1 MWILPAI
8 VRDQSNLRYLI
19 CLTYTCEE
27 TSDNQQQGSRRL
39 KFVRFENGGGAS
51 YGIVEDD
58 NSVTE
63 ISNSPIGQSYEKTGN
78 SYNLTDVKILAPNPN
93 PVKMLCLARNYRS
106 HLLGA
111 QEPTRPEPFYKTP
124 TAIIGPGDPIKLTDD
139 SGLVV
144 CESELVVIMGK
155 QAKNVSEEDALD
167 YVFGYTCG
175 NDVSARDWQG
185 GPDADTQWWRAKSA
199 DTFGPTGPF
208 IVTDIDPHNVNIRGL
223 VNGVEGQKCH
233 SSEMIFNVNQ
243 AISFISR
250 YVTLEPGDMLW
261 TGTSGTTPPIN
272 IGGDVTVEIDKIG
285 VLHNPVAAA

>member
-1 MWILPAI
+1 M
-8 VRDQSNLRYLI
+8 
-19 CLTYTCEE
+19 
-27 TSDNQQQGSRRL
+27 
-39 KFVRFENGGGAS
+39 KFVRFDSGNGAA

-58 NSVTE
+58 GTITE
-63 ISNSPIGQSYEKTGN
+63 ISNSPIGQSYEATGA
-78 SYNLTDVKILAPNPN
+78 SHSLSDVKILAPNPN
-93 PVKMLCLARNYRS
+93 PTKMLCLARNYRS

-111 QEPTRPEPFYKTP
+111 QEPSRPEPFYKTP
-124 TAIIGPGDPIKLTDD
+124 TAIIGPGDPIKLTAD

-144 CESELVVIMGK
+144 CESELIVIMGK
-155 QAKNVSEEDALD
+155 RAKNVSEEDALD

-208 IVTDIDPHNVNIRGL
+208 MVTDIDPQDVNIRGL

-233 SSEMIFNVNQ
+233 SSEMIFDVKQ
-243 AISFISR
+243 SISFISR
-250 YVTLEPGDMLW
+250 YVTLECGDMLW

-285 VLHNPVAAA
+285 VLHNPVEAA

>member
-1 MWILPAI
+1 MSRAC
-8 VRDQSNLRYLI
+8 R
-19 CLTYTCEE
+19 LTYTCVENLH
-27 TSDNQQQGSRRL
+27 NQPTRSRRL
-39 KFVRFENGGGAS
+39 KFVRFDNGGDAA

-58 NSVTE
+58 GTITE
-63 ISNSPIGQSYEKTGN
+63 ISNSPIGQSYEATGATH
-78 SYNLTDVKILAPNPN
+78 SLADVKILAPNPN
-93 PVKMLCLARNYRS
+93 PIKMLCLARNYRS

-111 QEPTRPEPFYKTP
+111 QEPSRPEPFYKTP
-124 TAIIGPGDPIKLTDD
+124 TAIIGPGAPIKLTAD

-155 QAKNVSEEDALD
+155 RAKNVSEEEALD
-167 YVFGYTCG
+167 YVFGYTAG

-208 IVTDIDPHNVNIRGL
+208 MVTDIDPQDVNIRGL

-233 SSEMIFNVNQ
+233 SSEMIFNVRQ

-250 YVTLEPGDMLW
+250 YVTLECGDMLW

-272 IGGDVTVEIDKIG
+272 VGGDVTVEIDKIG
-285 VLHNPVAAA
+285 VLHNPVEAA